1 VASTGSKPK
10 VRTALGAVAFSLLCC
25 CSPASSHNSTPFA
38 QPSVILNP
46 EPAHGPYVVVAVDN
60 HFHDIH
66 PVDDPS
72 IAGHREFVIKN
83 EGFNLHNFT
92 VVGTDISINIKPG
105 GVLRWRHLGN
115 HLPPGTYHVFC
126 KFHVDQ
132 GMRGIF
138 TVTK

>member
-1 VASTGSKPK
+1 
-10 VRTALGAVAFSLLCC
+10 
-25 CSPASSHNSTPFA
+25 
-38 QPSVILNP
+38 VILNP
-46 EPAHGPYVVVAVDN
+46 EPTHGPYVVVAVDN

-66 PVDDPS
+66 PVDDPA
-72 IAGHREFVIKN
+72 IASRREFVIKN

-92 VVGTDISINIKPG
+92 VVGTHISVNIKPG

-115 HLPPGTYHVFC
+115 HLRPGTYHVFC

-138 TVTK
+138 TVTR

>member
-1 VASTGSKPK
+1 VTSRSSDCTIRST
-10 VRTALGAVAFSLLCC
+10 LLAVALLAFCS
-25 CSPASSHNSTPFA
+25 CSPASSSNSSTEPR
-38 QPSVILNP
+38 VILNP
-46 EPAHGPYVVVAVDN
+46 EPTHGPYVVVAVDN

-92 VVGTDISINIKPG
+92 VVGTHISINIKPG

-115 HLPPGTYHVFC
+115 HLRPGTYHVFC

-138 TVTK
+138 TVTR